1 MKNYKLLPL
10 SLAVAAVLS
19 SAPSLANDPMPN
31 PEVLEQD
38 QQPLVLTPD
47 IKVPAG
53 IVFSGYARYGA
64 AYQNGDAKLVETNGR
79 LNGNSTGRLG
89 NEGNG
94 GEFQFGKG
102 FVSDSGAIWDVVVM
116 FNHWGDD
123 VGVPK
128 AYAGGTNIFESQP
141 ELYVWAGRDF
151 HQRPATGLND
161 YFWMMHDGQGGG
173 FYNLD
178 LGSVKLDASVVS
190 ATGAGP
196 NDHQDGNYALTTKW
210 HGINFSDST
219 NLSLY
224 ANYGF
229 DDNSDPDAKKLNAFQ
244 VAGELN
250 FGSDRFIVR
259 YSDNAKDSVFWK
271 TADQSALL
279 VSFDGNKA
287 MGDNAAIEY
296 LASYQAYEDGE
307 YKQYDRTNYNV
318 VVRPMYFWDDVN
330 STWLEAGY
338 DVVDFDNIDATNSS
352 WKVTL
357 SQNISFGKGAGAR
370 PMLRFYATV
379 GDADNEAVIDKDGL
393 FKTATNPDTVT
404 IGAMW
409 EAWW

>member
-19 SAPSLANDPMPN
+19 SAPSFANDPMPN
-31 PEVLEQD
+31 PEVLDQD

-47 IKVPAG
+47 MKIPAG

-64 AYQNGDAKLVETNGR
+64 AYQNGDVKLVETNGR

-116 FNHWGDD
+116 FNHWGDE

-151 HQRPATGLND
+151 HQRISTNLND
-161 YFWMMHDGQGGG
+161 YFWMTHDGQGGG
-173 FYNLD
+173 FYNLN
-178 LGSVKLDASVVS
+178 LGGIKFDASVVS
-190 ATGAGP
+190 ATGASP
-196 NDHQDGNYALTTKW
+196 SDHPDGNYALTTKI
-210 HGINFSDST
+210 HGIQFSDTT
-219 NLSLY
+219 NLSIY

-229 DDNSDPDAKKLNAFQ
+229 DDNSDPTAKKLNAFQ
-244 VAGELN
+244 VAGELK
-250 FGSDRFIVR
+250 FGDDRLVVR
-259 YSDNAKDSVFWK
+259 YADNAKDSVFWK
-271 TADQSALL
+271 TENQSALL
-279 VSFDGNKA
+279 VSFDGSKA
-287 MGDNAAIEY
+287 LGDNAAIEY
-296 LASYQAYEDGE
+296 LAAYQAYEDGA

-318 VVRPMYFWDDVN
+318 LVRPMYFWDETN

-370 PMLRFYATV
+370 PMLRFYATL
-379 GDADNEAVIDKDGL
+379 GDADNETVIDKDGL
-393 FKTATNPDTVT
+393 FKAASNPDTVT